1 MLSLTSFYFQDE
13 LKKGNNNKSQLIIG
27 ENSNL
32 SGQDQSAMTK
42 LTTVSPHFV
51 SMITYIK
58 ISQSYHACGTGRDK
72 WSSEVWQCHAS
83 VVRFSTF
90 RIGSDLH
97 SINCM

>member
-58 ISQSYHACGTGRDK
+58 RSLNLITPVALDATNGVRRFG
-72 WSSEVWQCHAS
+72 S
-83 VVRFSTF
+83 VTQA
-90 RIGSDLH
+90 
-97 SINCM
+97 